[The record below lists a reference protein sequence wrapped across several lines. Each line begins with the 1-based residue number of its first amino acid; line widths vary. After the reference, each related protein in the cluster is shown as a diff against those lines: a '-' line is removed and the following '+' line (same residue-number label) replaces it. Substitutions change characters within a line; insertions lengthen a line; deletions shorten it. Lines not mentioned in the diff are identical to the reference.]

1 MHLRRLAILIC
12 LLAACRLA
20 AVPAASATPTPQP
33 KSAPKTGAAPVSV
46 PTAPPSSTAT
56 CDKQMTFGEVTLCSN
71 EFNFNFKTGD
81 VQFPLPLH
89 GRTSDGTYQAD
100 RGYGNLHSQIMNLIG
115 HVIVHRA
122 ATHDKQGKPVEAM
135 TLTADQTHIESKAK
149 FYRASGN
156 VKIVQGNMTMTAPL
170 IVDDET
176 HRSIRASGGVKI
188 VRGDQTM
195 TAPQITLDE
204 NTHVA
209 DLSGGVHAEQPPS
222 RTFDAAEV
230 FYNTQTQDFKAV
242 GSVRMQFPAN
252 QPGPAGSP
260 RPSPTPRGGVKPR
273 ASAAPSAG
281 ATPSANSASSS
292 NSPPSPAPPAS
303 AAPSPTASRKP

>member
-1 MHLRRLAILIC
+1 
-12 LLAACRLA
+12 
-20 AVPAASATPTPQP
+20 VPGHSPISGSLP
-33 KSAPKTGAAPVSV
+33 APIPS
-46 PTAPPSSTAT
+46 PPSGPTST
-56 CDKQMTFGEVTLCSN
+56 CDKQMTVGEVTLCSN

-81 VQFPLPLH
+81 VQFPMPLH

-100 RGYGNLHSQIMNLIG
+100 RGYGNLHAQIINLIG
-115 HVIVHRA
+115 HVIVHRG
-122 ATHDKQGKPVEAM
+122 ATHDKQGKPVQAM

-170 IVDDET
+170 ITDDEN
-176 HRSIRASGGVKI
+176 HRLIKASGGVKI

-209 DLSGGVHAEQPPS
+209 DLSGGVHAQQPPS
-222 RTFDAAEV
+222 RSFDAAEV

-273 ASAAPSAG
+273 ASATPVTTSTAAPNPAQ
-281 ATPSANSASSS
+281 
-292 NSPPSPAPPAS
+292 PAPTAPAS
-303 AAPSPTASRKP
+303 AAPSPIASHLPE

>member
-20 AVPAASATPTPQP
+20 AAPPASAAPTPQP
-33 KSAPKTGAAPVSV
+33 KSAPKTGSV
-46 PTAPPSSTAT
+46 PVPVPTVLPPSSAT

-115 HVIVHRA
+115 HVIVHRD
-122 ATHDKQGKPVEAM
+122 ATHDKQGKPVQAM

-170 IVDDET
+170 MVDDET
-176 HRSIRASGGVKI
+176 HRVIKASGGVKI

-195 TAPQITLDE
+195 TAPQIALDE

-209 DLSGGVHAEQPPS
+209 DLTGGVHAEQPPS

-260 RPSPTPRGGVKPR
+260 RPSPTPRGGAKPR
-273 ASAAPSAG
+273 ASAAPSA
-281 ATPSANSASSS
+281 SSTS
-292 NSPPSPAPPAS
+292 SPNPPPAQTPPAS
-303 AAPSPTASRKP
+303 AAPSPTASRRP

>member
-12 LLAACRLA
+12 LAAACGLAAA
-20 AVPAASATPTPQP
+20 PAISATPTPQP
-33 KSAPKTGAAPVSV
+33 KSVPKTGAAPVRV
-46 PTAPPSSTAT
+46 PTPPPPSSAT

-71 EFNFNFKTGD
+71 EFNFNFKSGD
-81 VQFPLPLH
+81 VQFPMPLH

-115 HVIVHRA
+115 HVIVHRD
-122 ATHDKQGKPVEAM
+122 ATHDKQGKPVAAM

-176 HRSIRASGGVKI
+176 HRSIKASGGVKI

-195 TAPQITLDE
+195 TAPTITLDE

-209 DLSGGVHAEQPPS
+209 DLTGGVHAEQPPS
-222 RTFDAAEV
+222 RSFDAAEV

-273 ASAAPSAG
+273 PSAAPPAS
-281 ATPSANSASSS
+281 ATPSANAT
-292 NSPPSPAPPAS
+292 PSPSPPAS
-303 AAPSPTASRKP
+303 AAPSPIASHRPL

>member
-1 MHLRRLAILIC
+1 MQLRHLAVLTC
-12 LLAACRLA
+12 LA
-20 AVPAASATPTPQP
+20 AVCSLAAAPAPSPTPHAPKPVPGNSPISGSLPAPIPSPPARPASA
-33 KSAPKTGAAPVSV
+33 
-46 PTAPPSSTAT
+46 
-56 CDKQMTFGEVTLCSN
+56 CDKQMTVGEVTLCSN

-81 VQFPLPLH
+81 VQFPMPLH

-100 RGYGNLHSQIMNLIG
+100 RGYGNLHAQIINLIG
-115 HVIVHRA
+115 HVIVHRD
-122 ATHDKQGKPVEAM
+122 ATRDKQGKPVAAM

-170 IVDDET
+170 ITDDET
-176 HRSIRASGGVKI
+176 HRVIKASGGVKI

-209 DLSGGVHAEQPPS
+209 DLSGGVHAQQPPS
-222 RTFDAAEV
+222 RSFDAAEV

-252 QPGPAGSP
+252 QPAAAGSP
-260 RPSPTPRGGVKPR
+260 RPSPTPRSGAKPGTSPAPSASAKPSSGAAAGPAAT
-273 ASAAPSAG
+273 ASAAPA
-281 ATPSANSASSS
+281 
-292 NSPPSPAPPAS
+292 
-303 AAPSPTASRKP
+303 PTASPRVE

>member
-1 MHLRRLAILIC
+1 
-12 LLAACRLA
+12 
-20 AVPAASATPTPQP
+20 VPVP
-33 KSAPKTGAAPVSV
+33 V
-46 PTAPPSSTAT
+46 PTVLPPSSTT

-115 HVIVHRA
+115 HVIVHRD
-122 ATHDKQGKPVEAM
+122 ATHDKQGKPVQAM

-170 IVDDET
+170 MVDDET
-176 HRSIRASGGVKI
+176 HRVIKASGGVKI

-209 DLSGGVHAEQPPS
+209 DLTGGVHAEQPPS

-260 RPSPTPRGGVKPR
+260 RPSPTPRGSAKPR
-273 ASAAPSAG
+273 ASSTSSPNPQAPVQ
-281 ATPSANSASSS
+281 T
-292 NSPPSPAPPAS
+292 PPAS
-303 AAPSPTASRKP
+303 AAPSPSVSRRR